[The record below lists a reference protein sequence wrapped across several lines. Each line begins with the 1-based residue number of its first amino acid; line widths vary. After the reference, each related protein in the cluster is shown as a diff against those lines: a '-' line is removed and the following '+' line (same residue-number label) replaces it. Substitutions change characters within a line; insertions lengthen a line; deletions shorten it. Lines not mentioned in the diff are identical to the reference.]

1 MLKSTLAR
9 WYLLIL
15 NKKEKFIS
23 KLSPENKSCLLISE
37 LKMVPIYKRLSEEC
51 FFPLL
56 LPGSNQGYFQLL
68 AKDKNGTMSLGG
80 PALNSL
86 TNFCFLFST
95 LSGLQACQPCVKMRT
110 RILVSFTYSTPLV
123 GTKFW
128 TSQARHGWPRKEVQL
143 TMAWGSCS
151 DLSLMIQP
159 HGHHQ
164 QNSVRCPKHE

>member
-37 LKMVPIYKRLSEEC
+37 LKMVSIYKRLSEEC
-51 FFPLL
+51 FFPL

-86 TNFCFLFST
+86 TSFCFLFST

-128 TSQARHGWPRKEVQL
+128 TSQARHGWPRK
-143 TMAWGSCS
+143 
-151 DLSLMIQP
+151 
-159 HGHHQ
+159 
-164 QNSVRCPKHE
+164 